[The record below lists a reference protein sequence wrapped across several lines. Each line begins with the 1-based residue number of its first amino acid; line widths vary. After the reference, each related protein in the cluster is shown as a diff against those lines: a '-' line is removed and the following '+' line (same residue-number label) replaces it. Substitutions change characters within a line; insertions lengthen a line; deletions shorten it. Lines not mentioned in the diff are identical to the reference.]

1 MTPPPKGSQH
11 EREKLLF
18 EISSPGT
25 VGTSL
30 PPPEVEDAES
40 AGIEGHLLREEIV
53 DFPELSEVDVVRHF
67 TRLSRWNYAI
77 DLGLFPL
84 GSCTMKYNPRF
95 NENAARLP
103 GLAGSHPAAESRDCQ
118 GSLALI
124 FELEQMF
131 CSITGL
137 AAVSLQPPAG
147 AAGELTG
154 MMMIRALLQERG
166 DPRKVILIPDSAHGT
181 NPSSARLSGYDVETI
196 TSNAEGRL
204 DLEALQARMGDDVA
218 GVMLTNPNTLGI
230 FEDRIEDI
238 CRTVHAGGG
247 LVYMDGANMNALVGF
262 HRPGDVG
269 VDVMH
274 LNLHKTF
281 STPHGGGGPG
291 SGAVAVTSALQPF
304 LPGPRVVREGE
315 TFHLESDRPRSIGRV
330 ATFLGQFGMM
340 IRAYAYILSLGASG
354 LRRNTELA
362 VVHANYLRK
371 RLEHTYSLPYAT
383 PTLHE
388 VVFSDNNL
396 QEHGVST
403 MDLAKRLMDYN
414 FHAPTIYFPLVVR
427 GAIMIEPTETES
439 RRELDRF
446 VDAMEAIAREARE
459 EPERL
464 HQAPESMPVGRLD
477 EAAAARRPV
486 LRWRSKADC

>member
-1 MTPPPKGSQH
+1 MTPPPSGSLQ
-11 EREKLLF
+11 ERELLLF

-30 PPPEVEDAES
+30 PATEVPDAGS
-40 AGIEGHLLREEIV
+40 AGIEGHLLRQEIV

-103 GLAGSHPAAESRDCQ
+103 GLAGSHPAAAARDCQ
-118 GSLALI
+118 GSLALM
-124 FELEQMF
+124 FELEQML
-131 CSITGL
+131 CSITGMT
-137 AAVSLQPPAG
+137 AVSLQPPAG

-154 MMMIRALLQERG
+154 VMMIRALLQERG
-166 DPRKVILIPDSAHGT
+166 DPRRVILIPDSAHGT
-181 NPSSARLSGYDVETI
+181 NPASARLSGYQVETI
-196 TSNAEGRL
+196 ASNAEGRMDL
-204 DLEALQARMGDDVA
+204 DALQKRMGEDLA

-230 FEDRIEDI
+230 FENRIDEI

-247 LVYMDGANMNALVGF
+247 LVYMDGANMNALVGV

-291 SGAVAVTSALQPF
+291 SGAVAVTGDMEPF
-304 LPGPRVVREGE
+304 LPRPRVVREGNRFDLDE
-315 TFHLESDRPRSIGRV
+315 QLPRSIGRV
-330 ATFLGQFGMM
+330 ATFHGHFGMM
-340 IRAYAYILSLGASG
+340 IRAYAYILSLGARG

-362 VVHANYLRK
+362 VVHANYVRK
-371 RLEHTYSLPYAT
+371 RLEPTYHLPYTT

-388 VVFSDNNL
+388 VVFSDSKL

-403 MDLAKRLMDYN
+403 MDLAKRLMDYG
-414 FHAPTIYFPLVVR
+414 FHAPTIYFPLVVK
-427 GAIMIEPTETES
+427 GAIMIEPTETEG

-446 VDAMEAIAREARE
+446 VDAMEAIALEARE
-459 EPERL
+459 DPELVRK
-464 HQAPESMPVGRLD
+464 APSSMPVGRLD

-486 LRWRSKADC
+486 LRWRRDAGR

>member
-1 MTPPPKGSQH
+1 MTLPPTGSLQ
-11 EREKLLF
+11 EPELLLF

-25 VGTSL
+25 VGMSL
-30 PPPEVEDAES
+30 PGTEVPDAGS
-40 AGIEGHLLREEIV
+40 AGIEGHLLRKEIV

-103 GLAGSHPAAESRDCQ
+103 GLAGSHPAAASGDCQ
-118 GSLALI
+118 GSLALM
-124 FELEQMF
+124 FELEQML
-131 CSITGL
+131 CSITGM
-137 AAVSLQPPAG
+137 AAVTLQPPAG
-147 AAGELTG
+147 AAGEL
-154 MMMIRALLQERG
+154 
-166 DPRKVILIPDSAHGT
+166 
-181 NPSSARLSGYDVETI
+181 
-196 TSNAEGRL
+196 
-204 DLEALQARMGDDVA
+204 A

-230 FEDRIEDI
+230 FENRIEEI
-238 CRTVHAGGG
+238 CRTVHDGGG
-247 LVYMDGANMNALVGF
+247 LVYMDGANMNALVGV

-291 SGAVAVTSALQPF
+291 SGAVAVTAELEPF
-304 LPGPRVVREGE
+304 LPGPRVVRAGKSFDLDEE
-315 TFHLESDRPRSIGRV
+315 RPRSIGRV
-330 ATFLGQFGMM
+330 ATFHGQFGMM
-340 IRAYAYILSLGASG
+340 IRAYAYILSLGAPG

-371 RLEHTYSLPYAT
+371 RLEGTYHLPYAT

-388 VVFSDNNL
+388 VVFSDSKL

-403 MDLAKRLMDYN
+403 MDLAKRLMDYD
-414 FHAPTIYFPLVVR
+414 FHAPTIYFPLVVK
-427 GAIMIEPTETES
+427 GAIMIEPTETEG

-459 EPERL
+459 TPELVRK
-464 HQAPESMPVGRLD
+464 APISMPVGRLD

-486 LRWRSKADC
+486 LRWRSKADS

>member
-1 MTPPPKGSQH
+1 MTLPPTGSLQK
-11 EREKLLF
+11 RELLLF

-25 VGTSL
+25 VGMSL
-30 PPPEVEDAES
+30 PGTEVPDAGN
-40 AGIEGHLLREEIV
+40 AGIEEHLLRKEIV

-103 GLAGSHPAAESRDCQ
+103 GLAMSHPAADSGDCQ
-118 GSLALI
+118 GSLALM
-124 FELEQMF
+124 FELEQML
-131 CSITGL
+131 CSITGM
-137 AAVSLQPPAG
+137 AAVTLQPPAG

-154 MMMIRALLQERG
+154 VMMMRALLQERG
-166 DPRKVILIPDSAHGT
+166 DPRVVILIPDSAHGT
-181 NPSSARLSGYDVETI
+181 NPASARLSGYQVETI
-196 TSNAEGRL
+196 ISNAEGRMDL
-204 DLEALQARMGDDVA
+204 DALQARMGEDVA

-230 FEDRIEDI
+230 FENRIEEI
-238 CRTVHAGGG
+238 CRTVHGGGG
-247 LVYMDGANMNALVGF
+247 LVYMDGANMNALVGV

-291 SGAVAVTSALQPF
+291 SGAVAVAAELEPF
-304 LPGPRVVREGE
+304 LPGPRVVREGKSFNLDE
-315 TFHLESDRPRSIGRV
+315 ERPRSIGRV
-330 ATFLGQFGMM
+330 ATFHGQFGMM

-371 RLEHTYSLPYAT
+371 RLEGTYHLPYST

-388 VVFSDNNL
+388 VVFSDSKL

-403 MDLAKRLMDYN
+403 MDLAKRLMDYD
-414 FHAPTIYFPLVVR
+414 FHAPTIYFPLVVK
-427 GAIMIEPTETES
+427 GAIMIEPTETEG

-459 EPERL
+459 EPELVRN
-464 HQAPESMPVGRLD
+464 APISMPVGRLD

-486 LRWRSKADC
+486 LRWRSEAD